1 MHKDIPT
8 RIRGAMYRALTIISN
23 ILDNDKAAS
32 TYTRRTG
39 DWLLVLAVRYDLNGN
54 T

>member
-1 MHKDIPT
+1 MHRDTPSQVQ
-8 RIRGAMYRALTIISN
+8 GAMYRALTIISN

-32 TYTRRTG
+32 TYTRYTG